1 MAEPS
6 QSRSAPSPDTAASRE
21 YLGFSARFM
30 DPSVDPRADFFAYA
44 TGGWRSTHPIPA
56 DKPDWNAFGE
66 LRQRTAEL
74 LHDVVDDSLR
84 TPERSRAARLVAE
97 FYASALDTEGRDR
110 RGFEPVRED
119 LARVD
124 AVRTVDDLLAEVGR
138 LHLDGF
144 SGLFETWSAPDER
157 RSEVYA
163 LTLWQGGLGLP
174 DRDYYRAPAF
184 AEAKRAYET
193 HIARIFRLAGGSAAD
208 ATSGAARVV
217 ALESELAEESL
228 PRADTRDVV
237 ANYHRVETR
246 GLRDRFPAIPWAPY
260 LAARGLGS
268 LEYIVV
274 GQPAFLDGLGAALAR
289 HPIDDWRAYLRWH
302 VLLTAAPYLSQ
313 ETERAH
319 FEFFQ
324 HTLQGQPEME
334 PAWKRAVDVIDGRIG
349 EALGELFVA
358 RHFPPESR
366 RQMEELV
373 GDLRAVFTDRL
384 RALPWMGAATRE
396 KALAKFA
403 RFEAFVGHPKV
414 FRDYAG
420 LAIAPDDYFGNVR
433 RSDAFE
439 VRRGQNRLGAPV
451 DRTEWRMTA
460 PTVNAHFVP
469 TMNEIFFPAGILQ
482 PPFFDPA
489 MDPAVNYGGIGAV
502 IGHEITHGYDD
513 QGRRYDV
520 DGNLNDWWSPED
532 AAEFDKRAREVVRQ
546 YSAIEP
552 LPGARVNG
560 ELTLGENIADL
571 GGISVAFEALQRR
584 LRREPALRRTF
595 DGLTPEQ
602 RFFVAWAQVWR
613 QNSREAEIRRRLT
626 VDPHSPGLAR
636 GSVPPRNMAEFWEAF
651 PPRPGPDGLARTP
664 DRVTI
669 W

>member
-1 MAEPS
+1 MSETARP
-6 QSRSAPSPDTAASRE
+6 RSGPTASAVPGRE
-21 YLGFSARFM
+21 YLGFSTSFM
-30 DPSVDPRADFFAYA
+30 DPAIDPRVDFFEYA
-44 TGGWRSTHPIPA
+44 TGGWRRAHPIPA

-66 LRQRTAEL
+66 LRQRTADL
-74 LHDVVDDSLR
+74 LHELVEEVLR
-84 TPERSRAARLVAE
+84 APGPSRAARLVAD
-97 FYASALDTEGRDR
+97 FYASALDTATRDR
-110 RGFEPVRED
+110 LGFDPVRAD
-119 LARVD
+119 LARID
-124 AVRTVDDLLAEVGR
+124 AARSLEELVGEAGR

-144 SGLFETWSAPDER
+144 SGLFDTWSAPDDR

-174 DRDYYRAPAF
+174 DREYYRAAAF
-184 AEAKRAYET
+184 ADAKRSYEEL
-193 HIARIFRLAGGSAAD
+193 IARMLRLAGRSETD
-208 ATSGAARVV
+208 ARSESGRVV
-217 ALESELAEESL
+217 ALESELAECSL
-228 PRADTRDVV
+228 PRAETRDVV

-246 GLRDRFPAIPWAPY
+246 DLPARFPQIPWAPY
-260 LAARGLGS
+260 FAARGLAG
-268 LEYIVV
+268 LDYIVV
-274 GQPAFLDGLGAALAR
+274 GQPAFLDGLGALLAGR
-289 HPIDDWRAYLRWH
+289 PLEDWRAYLRWH
-302 VLLTAAPYLSQ
+302 VVLSAAPYLSQ
-313 ETERAH
+313 ESERAH
-319 FEFFQ
+319 FDFFRRV
-324 HTLQGQPEME
+324 LSGQPEIE

-366 RQMEELV
+366 RQMEELIA
-373 GDLRAVFTDRL
+373 DLRAVFTERL
-384 RALPWMGAATRE
+384 KALPWMGAATRE

-403 RFEAFVGHPKV
+403 RFEAFVGHPTT

-420 LAIAPDDYFGNVR
+420 LTIAADDFFGNVR
-433 RSDAFE
+433 RADAFE

-451 DRTEWRMTA
+451 DRTEWRMSA

-489 MDPAVNYGGIGAV
+489 IDPAVNYGGIGAV

-520 DGNLNDWWSPED
+520 NGNLNDWWSAED
-532 AAEFDKRAREVVRQ
+532 AAEFEQRAREVVRQ

-552 LPGARVNG
+552 LPGVRVNG

-584 LRREPALRRTF
+584 LRREPALRRSI

-602 RFFVAWAQVWR
+602 RFFIAWAQVWR
-613 QNSREAEIRRRLT
+613 QNSREEEVRRRIT
-626 VDPHSPGLAR
+626 IDPHSPGLAR
-636 GSVPPRNMAEFWEAF
+636 GSVPPRNMAEFWAAF
-651 PPRPGPDGLARTP
+651 PARGGNGAAPDAPR
-664 DRVTI
+664 RVTI